1 MTYKILLSRQAK
13 KFLSGLEKKTEARII
28 AKLHLLSEPFEVDHV
43 KIKGSPDT
51 YRTRVGDY
59 RILYIVFH
67 DKKFVVISKIDKRSR
82 VYKR

>member
-13 KFLSGLEKKTEARII
+13 KFLSGLEEKIEARII
-28 AKLHLLSEPFEVDHV
+28 TKMHLLSEPFEVDHV
-43 KIKGSPDT
+43 KIKKSPKT

-59 RILYIVFH
+59 RILYIVFY
-67 DKKFVVISKIDKRSR
+67 DKKIVVVSKIDKRSR